1 METSHNSNQNQPS
14 QSWAKVVNSNQKP
27 PDIQGIGIRKKLIG
41 KNPNYKPVSLLEM
54 VSGSKPNNKKILCMG
69 GTPFKLGHR
78 INDHGVDTD
87 LVIES
92 ILEQLGDIQTCF
104 EVDDKRKIVF
114 FKFIDKVNQEKA
126 KKKEIIYNQK
136 KIELLETSEYSDE
149 YKYITVPSYTG
160 LSVWEVAQSIY
171 NELKKIGEVI
181 DITALKHVKFNSYPS
196 KSLKIVLKT
205 KNDKDIPSTLSINES
220 QVVLLWKG
228 GQNICTYCKK
238 IDHWKNQC
246 PEIRIKN
253 EKKLKRA
260 RESNPKNIIKKIF
273 VEETLPNKN
282 NNRGTSNS
290 KKGDISTIQMEKDV
304 ANGKP
309 KSENTISPVDKVDP
323 INISSQLDSP
333 NFENSKGKDNNTNNE
348 NKENLEEEPENT
360 KIKNKLPDID
370 YGLVREPISLFDRK
384 NLKNSGIRKTLNRL
398 NIMEA
403 KFKKAKESKLIIK
416 KKKEKDSDDKPKHI
430 ASNIEQPSKVGT
442 FVKTF
447 ETPVTHD
454 EATNDPKLKEYNE
467 VGGEETNLD
476 TSNRKKNLNSENI
489 EIEIEDSVV
498 NSMSIE

>member
-27 PDIQGIGIRKKLIG
+27 PDIQGVGIRKKLIG

-92 ILEQLGDIQTCF
+92 ILEQLG
-104 EVDDKRKIVF
+104 
-114 FKFIDKVNQEKA
+114 
-126 KKKEIIYNQK
+126 
-136 KIELLETSEYSDE
+136 
-149 YKYITVPSYTG
+149 

-171 NELKKIGEVI
+171 NELKKVGEVI
-181 DITALKHVKFNSYPS
+181 DITALKHIKFNTYPS

-220 QVVLLWKG
+220 QIVLLWKG
-228 GQNICTYCKK
+228 GQDICTYCKK

-246 PEIRIKN
+246 PEIRLKN

-273 VEETLPNKN
+273 VKETLPNKN

-290 KKGDISTIQMEKDV
+290 KKEDISTIQLEKDV
-304 ANGKP
+304 VNGEP
-309 KSENTISPVDKVDP
+309 KSENTISLVDRVAP

-348 NKENLEEEPENT
+348 NKENLQEEPENT

-370 YGLVREPISLFDRK
+370 YGLVREPISIFDRK

-403 KFKKAKESKLIIK
+403 KFKKSKESKLIIK
-416 KKKEKDSDDKPKHI
+416 KKKREKDSADKPKHL

-454 EATNDPKLKEYNE
+454 EATNDPKVKEYNE
-467 VGGEETNLD
+467 VGEEETNLD